1 LSKKILDNN
10 KKILLTG
17 ANGLLGQKITEV
29 FSRETDHELLLTDI
43 GPKAED
49 PRKYKY
55 AVLDITHKEEVKD
68 AAKKFNPDII
78 INTAAYTNVDG
89 CETERELSWKVNV
102 DAVKNLIIAS
112 RFNSSKIIHISTD
125 YIFDGKTGGYDED
138 STPNPKSFYGK
149 SKLASENA
157 LIASGINFA
166 ILRTMILYGTG
177 KNIRPNFALWMIQKL
192 EKNEPVKIV
201 DDQYGQ
207 PTIVDDLALAIAR
220 IVERDRSGI
229 YNLCGS
235 EYLNRYEFALKLA
248 DIFEFDKSLIIPIKT
263 KDLHQAADR
272 PMNSSFITIKA
283 ETELGIKPLN
293 VTDGLYFLKSQLG
306 MM

>member
-1 LSKKILDNN
+1 LNNN

-17 ANGLLGQKITEV
+17 ANGLLGQKVTEV
-29 FSRETDHELLLTDI
+29 FSRETDHELLLSDL
-43 GPKAED
+43 GQKAED

-55 AVLDITHKEEVKD
+55 IVLDITHKEEVKD
-68 AAKKFNPDII
+68 AVKKFNPDII

-89 CETERELSWKVNV
+89 CETERELSWKINV

-112 RFNSSKIIHISTD
+112 RFNSSKIIHISSD
-125 YIFDGKTGGYDED
+125 YIFDGKTGGYDEN

-157 LIASGINFA
+157 LIASGVEFA

-192 EKNEPVKIV
+192 EKNEPITIV

-207 PTIVDDLALAIAR
+207 PTIADDLALAIMR
-220 IVERDRSGI
+220 IVERDRLGI
-229 YNLCGS
+229 YNVCGS
-235 EYLNRYEFALKLA
+235 EYLNRYEFALKLG
-248 DIFEFDKSLIIPIKT
+248 DIFEFDKNLIIPVKT
-263 KDLHQAADR
+263 KDLNQAADR

-306 MM
+306 LM

>member
-1 LSKKILDNN
+1 MDIA

-17 ANGLLGQKITEV
+17 ANGLLGQKVTEV
-29 FSRETDHELLLTDI
+29 FSRETDHELLLTDL
-43 GPKAED
+43 GPKGEE

-55 AVLDITHKEEVKD
+55 VPLDITHKEDVKE
-68 AAKKFNPDII
+68 AVKKFSPEII

-125 YIFDGKTGGYDED
+125 YIFDGKTGGYDEN

-157 LIASGINFA
+157 LIASGVNCA

-177 KNIRPNFALWMIQKL
+177 KNVRPNFALWMIQKL
-192 EKNEPVKIV
+192 QKSESITVV

-207 PTIVDDLALAIAR
+207 PTIVDDLALAIMR
-220 IVERDRSGI
+220 VVERDRSGI
-229 YNLCGS
+229 YNVCGS

-248 DIFEFDKSLIIPIKT
+248 EMYEFDKSLIIPIKT
-263 KDLHQAADR
+263 KDLHQAAER
-272 PMNSSFITIKA
+272 PMKSSFVTIKA
-283 ETELGIKPLN
+283 ETELDIKPLN